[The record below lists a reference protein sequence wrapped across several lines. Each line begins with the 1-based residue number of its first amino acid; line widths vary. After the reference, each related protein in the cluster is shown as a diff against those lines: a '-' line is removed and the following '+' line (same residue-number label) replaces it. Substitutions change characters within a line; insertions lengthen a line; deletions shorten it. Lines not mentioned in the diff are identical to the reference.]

1 MDKFW
6 EHVQQLGPSRFKC
19 NYCELDYSG
28 SVTRVKAHLACL
40 TGHDFQICTKVP
52 DHVQVEA
59 SAEMNLSASK
69 KKRMNE
75 TLKSGIG
82 STNSHGR
89 SIHQTTMVE
98 LIAQQDKKS
107 LENMIGEFF
116 VKNNISFNV
125 IQTESFIQMMK
136 GACAYGQGFVIPSC
150 STLRTRLIPEA
161 KVEIMEYVSN
171 IKSTWGGT
179 GYTIMSDSWIDL
191 KKRSWVNVI
200 AYSPGGA
207 VFLKYND
214 ANYNCY
220 GDMLIEKWS
229 HMHRTNYA
237 AHGINLLLKD
247 IHKHVRWV
255 REIIDDGKHVV
266 DYMHRHT
273 VVIALMREFTNDKEI
288 KQPCKTRFATNFLKL
303 QSLIVVE
310 NKLRLLVALSE
321 WRGFYCNR
329 VEITLKTVRIIQSD
343 IFWDEA
349 KEVIAFIDPLIRI
362 LRLVD
367 SDGSTACYLYEATV
381 RAKEKL
387 RKLKE
392 SDGVKYFTILDLFD
406 TMVEK
411 NIIHLVHVLAAALN
425 PNNLFDGGLFIETNL
440 VRIYG
445 WLSSCG
451 SKGCL
456 QNLKLTL
463 QFLSLRE
470 ELECLGRKDAAQT
483 KKRNRLTPE
492 MLEDLVYIRM
502 NSLIKEKYESRAIYD
517 TKPIDLKKLGDLPDV
532 NIDLETERLEE
543 TYVEPI
549 HDQTNSIL

>member
-1 MDKFW
+1 MVRKKDKFW

-28 SVTRVKAHLACL
+28 RVTRVKAHLACL
-40 TGHDFQICTKVP
+40 TGHDVQICTKVP
-52 DHVQVEA
+52 DHAQAEA

-69 KKRMNE
+69 KKRTNE
-75 TLKSGIG
+75 TLESGIG
-82 STNSHGR
+82 STSSLGR

-98 LIAQQDKKS
+98 LAAKQDKKS
-107 LENMIGEFF
+107 LEKMIGEFF

-136 GACAYGQGFVIPSC
+136 GACVYGQGFVIPSY

-179 GYTIMSDSWIDL
+179 GCTIMSDSWTDL

-207 VFLKYND
+207 VFLKCIDCGSNSITAEYLFREISNVIEMLGPQHVVQFVSD
-214 ANYNCY
+214 NGANYNCC
-220 GDMLIEKWS
+220 GDMLIGKWS
-229 HMHRTNYA
+229 HMYRTNCA

-273 VVIALMREFTNDKEI
+273 AIIALMREFTNAKEI
-288 KQPCKTRFATNFLKL
+288 KQPCKTRFATNFLML

-310 NKLRLLVALSE
+310 NELRLLVASSE
-321 WRGFYCNR
+321 WRGFHCNR
-329 VEITLKTVRIIQSD
+329 VEIALKTVRIIQSD
-343 IFWDEA
+343 IFWEQA
-349 KEVIAFIDPLIRI
+349 KEVIAFMDPLIRI

-406 TMVEK
+406 TRVEK
-411 NIIHLVHVLAAALN
+411 NIIHPVHVLAAALN
-425 PNNLFDGGLFIETNL
+425 PNNLFDGGLFIETNTVVKAQECIVATMVPQEDHEQFTAEMVEYRMRNPNL
-440 VRIYG
+440 FNITG
-445 WLSSCG
+445 KSLMKTNHP
-451 SKGCL
+451 SK
-456 QNLKLTL
+456 
-463 QFLSLRE
+463 S
-470 ELECLGRKDAAQT
+470 
-483 KKRNRLTPE
+483 
-492 MLEDLVYIRM
+492 V
-502 NSLIKEKYESRAIYD
+502 S
-517 TKPIDLKKLGDLPDV
+517 
-532 NIDLETERLEE
+532 
-543 TYVEPI
+543 
-549 HDQTNSIL
+549 